1 MAVEDLR
8 GTWGERMPCLTPT
21 RQPKAVLANALF
33 ALREAP
39 EWEGVLAYDEFA
51 LTTMALQPPPWCRGD
66 NNWKS
71 APWKDCD
78 DVLTTEWLQR
88 EGIDVP
94 LNVTASA
101 VETVGRGNSFHPI
114 RDYLGGLKWD
124 GTKRLE
130 GFATDYLGTGD
141 TSYNTAVGC
150 CTFISAVA
158 RVFEP
163 GCKVDHVA
171 VLEAEQGAFKSSAV
185 DALFSPWFSDELAEL
200 GSKDAAMQARVAW
213 GIEIAELTSMR
224 KGEVE
229 RIKAFIA
236 RSVDRFRPS
245 YGRRVIEVPRQCV
258 FVGTTNA
265 DGYLKDETGARRF
278 WPLQCRCIKLKAIKR
293 DRDQLWAE
301 AVTLYRKGEPW
312 WLTDVHDIAAA
323 REEQAHRYADDAWE
337 TIIAKRLNGKDDT
350 SVAEILSDVLRIE
363 EARWT
368 QADQNRVARCLTVY
382 GWHQYWARVPTRGR
396 RYCRKDRGQCGH
408 R

>member
-1 MAVEDLR
+1 MGIEDLR
-8 GTWGERMPCLTPT
+8 DTWREKMPCLTPT

-39 EWEGVLAYDEFA
+39 EWAGVLAYDEFA
-51 LTTMALQPPPWCRGD
+51 LTTVTMQPPPWCRGGND
-66 NNWKS
+66 WKS
-71 APWKDCD
+71 VQWKGCD
-78 DVLTTEWLQR
+78 DVLATEWLQR

-101 VETVGRGNSFHPI
+101 VETVARGNSFHPI
-114 RDYLGGLKWD
+114 RDYLGGLKWNGID
-124 GTKRLE
+124 RLE
-130 GFATDYLGTGD
+130 TFATDYLGTED
-141 TSYNTAVGC
+141 TSYNTAVGRC
-150 CTFISAVA
+150 IFISAVA

-258 FVGTTNA
+258 FVGTTNS

-323 REEQAHRYADDAWE
+323 REEQADRYADDAWE
-337 TIIAKRLNGKDDT
+337 AIIAKRLNGKDDT
-350 SVAEILSDVLRIE
+350 SVAEILADVLRIE
-363 EARWT
+363 EAHWT
-368 QADQNRVARCLTVY
+368 QADQNRVARCLTVH